1 LINAIPGDIALP
13 AMSLAFDFESLATR
27 FSEACDLD
35 VKQCRRLD
43 TKYVPGQ
50 SCVVVYWLSGIAASR
65 RVETIGVV
73 EVDRNGIRHR
83 SFIDD
88 PALPGLREAI
98 DGERVR
104 VRLGGTSS
112 CRVTPVRHKPGVSC
126 VLRYTIADNDTE
138 LFAKAFARGSERQGE
153 ILRTLARAMS
163 PVPAV
168 PMPVADWVDL
178 QVVVAESLPGRPL
191 GAAVWEPAAFTA
203 AGRAMSAF
211 HREVR
216 ADGAARTLHDDVA
229 ELPGYRPLFVRL
241 APDLADRVDAC
252 VRELHELEVGTSPVP
267 SHGALR
273 ADQVVIDGAGRVG
286 LLDLDGFCWADPAR
300 DYANLVGY
308 LEWRSIRE
316 PASATLI
323 ERALAAWRDG
333 YVRGGGTVDPGSLAA
348 FRSATLLKIA
358 GRCLRSLR
366 TDEWDRLAILVDRA
380 ETSLG
385 MLN

>member
-1 LINAIPGDIALP
+1 LINAVPEDLVMP
-13 AMSLAFDFESLATR
+13 AMSLAFDLESLATR
-27 FSEACDLD
+27 FSEACHLG
-35 VKQCRRLD
+35 VEQCRRLD

-50 SCVVVYWLSGIAASR
+50 ACVVVYWLSGVAGRR
-65 RVETIGVV
+65 RVETVGVV

-98 DGERVR
+98 DGDRVR
-104 VRLGGTSS
+104 VRLGTTSS

-126 VLRYTIADNDTE
+126 VLRYTIADGDTE
-138 LFAKAFARGSERQGE
+138 LFAKAFACGSERQGE
-153 ILRTLARAMS
+153 VLRTLARATS

-168 PMPVADWVDL
+168 PIPVADWVDL

-191 GAAVWEPAAFTA
+191 GVAAWEPAAFTA

-211 HREVR
+211 HREIT
-216 ADGAARTLHDDVA
+216 ADGAARSLRDDVA
-229 ELPGYRPLFVRL
+229 ELTGYRPLFLRL
-241 APDLADRVDAC
+241 APDLAHRVDAC
-252 VRELHELEVGTSPVP
+252 VRELGDLEVGTSAVP

-273 ADQVVIDGAGRVG
+273 ADQVLIDCDGRIG

-300 DYANLVGY
+300 DCANLAGY

-316 PASATLI
+316 PASAALI
-323 ERALAAWRDG
+323 ERAVQAWRDG
-333 YVRGGGTVDPGSLAA
+333 YVRAGGAIDPSSLAA

-366 TDEWDRLAILVDRA
+366 TDEWDRLTFLVDRA

-385 MLN
+385 TLN